1 MTLQQSRRLQSL
13 LLGTLAWAIAILI
26 FFPIFWMV
34 LTSFKTEIDAFATP
48 PQFIFTPTLEN
59 YLHIN
64 ERSNYFSYAWNSVLI
79 SFSAT
84 ALCLLIAVP
93 AAYSMAFYETQRTK
107 GTLLW
112 MLSTKMLPPVG
123 VLMPIYL
130 LAKSFGLLDTRIALI
145 IIYTLI
151 NLPIVVWMVYT
162 YFKDIPKDILEA
174 ARLDGATLWQE
185 MVRVLLPIA
194 KGGPGVH
201 GAAVADPVLERG
213 VLVAEP
219 DLIDCRAADRA
230 DRLLLQPRR
239 FVLGQIVG
247 RLDPGLCAD
256 PDFWLDQPET
266 AGARLVLRRRE
277 ITTSLKKRIQKRRPI
292 HGQPENQESAKRL
305 RRLSRSSRAST
316 WK

>member
-64 ERSNYFSYAWNSVLI
+64 ERSNYFAYAWNSVAI

-84 ALCLLIAVP
+84 ALCLLISVP

-162 YFKDIPKDILEA
+162 YFKDILEA
-174 ARLDGATLWQE
+174 APWIAHTLAGDGPRSAADCQGRPGLH
-185 MVRVLLPIA
+185 RV
-194 KGGPGVH
+194 
-201 GAAVADPVLERG
+201 AVADPVLERG
-213 VLVAEP
+213 ILVAEP
-219 DLIDCRAADRA
+219 DFVGRCAVNCA
-230 DRLLLQPRR
+230 DRLQLQPRR
-239 FVLGQIVG
+239 LVLGQVV
-247 RLDPGLCAD
+247 RRVVPGLRAD
-256 PDFWLDQPET
+256 PEFWLDQPET
-266 AGARLVLRRRE
+266 AGARFVLRRSE
-277 ITTSLKKRIQKRRPI
+277 ISPLFINPLVGMGLLAI
-292 HGQPENQESAKRL
+292 DVNDNP
-305 RRLSRSSRAST
+305 LSEG
-316 WK
+316 